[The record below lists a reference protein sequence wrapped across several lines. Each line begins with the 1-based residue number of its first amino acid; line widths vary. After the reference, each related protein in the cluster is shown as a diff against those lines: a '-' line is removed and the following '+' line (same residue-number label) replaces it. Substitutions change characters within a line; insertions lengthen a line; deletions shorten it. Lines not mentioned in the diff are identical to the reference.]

1 MLSKRL
7 HSSNTDGNVTVSVAA
22 LSKEEARDVLGVD
35 LDGKGIQPVWVK
47 VENREGVPF
56 LIPPIVMDHEYFSPM
71 EAAWQ
76 AHSWFSGRSNGLID
90 EHLRKLHLPRR
101 VGAGEIV
108 SGLVLTNL
116 DQGIKYVNVELISAG
131 GAQVRRF
138 TFLAPVPGLKADYLR
153 LQDKAIYKTE
163 EIRDLGE
170 AAFRSWV
177 EALPCCVLGGDKK
190 TPGDPLNIV
199 FVGERSILIPALVRQ
214 GWHVTEAVSVASAW
228 RTIESSVFGS
238 RYRYGPVSP
247 LYVFGR
253 HQDMALQKARSNVNL
268 RNHMRLWQAPVTV
281 TGTTVWVAQIS
292 HDIGVRFT
300 SKTITTHKVD
310 PDMDEARW
318 YLMQDMFYSQSLS
331 RYALAKGVGA
341 SLPDKPRVNYTGD
354 PYWTDGLR
362 LVMWL
367 SAEPVTYH
375 RVQAAQWEALPS
387 K

>member
-1 MLSKRL
+1 
-7 HSSNTDGNVTVSVAA
+7 
-22 LSKEEARDVLGVD
+22 
-35 LDGKGIQPVWVK
+35 
-47 VENREGVPF
+47 
-56 LIPPIVMDHEYFSPM
+56 
-71 EAAWQ
+71 
-76 AHSWFSGRSNGLID
+76 
-90 EHLRKLHLPRR
+90 
-101 VGAGEIV
+101 
-108 SGLVLTNL
+108 VLTNL

-138 TFLAPVPGLKADYLR
+138 TFLAPVPGLKEDYLP

-177 EALPCCVLGGDKK
+177 EALPCCVLGGDKR

-253 HQDMALQKARSNVNL
+253 HQDVAFQKARSNVNL
-268 RNHMRLWQAPVTV
+268 RNHMRLWQAPVTMD
-281 TGTTVWVAQIS
+281 GTTVWVAQIS
-292 HDIGVRFT
+292 HDIGVRLT

-367 SAEPVTYH
+367 SAEPVSYQ